1 MTSAD
6 RDAGQVNSR
15 PRPVKQREK
24 SGLDLEATPAHGA
37 KADHLNGSA
46 FSESELNGPLNPPR
60 PQSYPTVDEE
70 AAILL
75 ANHHH
80 ARP

>member
-24 SGLDLEATPAHGA
+24 SGLDHHSKKPAKFPHQTPA
-37 KADHLNGSA
+37 
-46 FSESELNGPLNPPR
+46 
-60 PQSYPTVDEE
+60 
-70 AAILL
+70 
-75 ANHHH
+75 
-80 ARP
+80 ARSSHEFQDRRDP

>member
-24 SGLDLEATPAHGA
+24 SGLD
-37 KADHLNGSA
+37 A
-46 FSESELNGPLNPPR
+46 FITQYME
-60 PQSYPTVDEE
+60 
-70 AAILL
+70 
-75 ANHHH
+75 
-80 ARP
+80 

>member
-24 SGLDLEATPAHGA
+24 SGLNDRLIEIIGV
-37 KADHLNGSA
+37 
-46 FSESELNGPLNPPR
+46 PLGFQP
-60 PQSYPTVDEE
+60 VDVS
-70 AAILL
+70 LKL
-75 ANHHH
+75 G
-80 ARP
+80 